1 MEAHVQTHGPITVR
15 RLSALTGM
23 KKSKVNAILYND
35 LRFVKTERSPL
46 SHVNTR
52 AVWSWSPMPVVR
64 PLERPRINSRN
75 KRARRTATVEYERS
89 IDKSH

>member
-35 LRFVKTERSPL
+35 RRFVKTERSPL

-52 AVWSWSPMPVVR
+52 AVWSWSPMPIVR
-64 PLERPRINSRN
+64 PSERPRINSRN
-75 KRARRTATVEYERS
+75 KHVRRTAKAEY
-89 IDKSH
+89 DKAVAH

>member
-52 AVWSWSPMPVVR
+52 AVWSWSPAPVVR
-64 PLERPRINSRN
+64 PSERPRINSRN
-75 KRARRTATVEYERS
+75 KHVRRTAAAES